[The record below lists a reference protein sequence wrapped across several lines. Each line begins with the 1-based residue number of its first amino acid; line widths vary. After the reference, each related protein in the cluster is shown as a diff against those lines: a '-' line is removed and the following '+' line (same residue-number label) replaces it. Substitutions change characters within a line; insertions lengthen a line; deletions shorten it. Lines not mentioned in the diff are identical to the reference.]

1 MSTLPQYHDYA
12 ELAYFT
18 SNACKHCADRA
29 EFLRLRAIERSGARM
44 IERRRNGRAWRL

>member
-18 SNACKHCADRA
+18 RNACKHCADRD
-29 EFLRLRAIERSGARM
+29 EFLRLRRIEREGRRL
-44 IERRRNGRAWRL
+44 IERRTGGRAGRP